1 MHGQKNIKLNILDR
15 FSKNTPKSNFMKI
28 CSVKAELFN
37 ADDQTDMTKVLVT
50 FRN

>member
-15 FSKNTPKSNFMKI
+15 FSKNSTISNFMKI

-37 ADDQTDMTKVLVT
+37 ADDQTDMTTVIVN